1 MSLPC
6 HIQPLESFGESLP
19 LALEAIGAR
28 EVLRQQKTIIV
39 KPNLVNDDP
48 PPVTLPVEAAMVLV
62 RWLQQQTDARIIIA
76 EGSGDR
82 MNSTIKVFD
91 HLGYMDLAERYDL
104 KMIDLNEAP
113 VVTLNRDDCRIFPE
127 FYMPEILMESFVI
140 SFAVLKAHS
149 LADVT
154 LSMKNMIGCAPPRFY
169 QQGGQWKKSAF
180 HRNVHDAILDLNRYR
195 KPDLALIDA
204 SVGLSEHHLGGPTC
218 NPPPRKLIA
227 GFDPVAVDAAGAL
240 MLGQNWRDIPHIAK
254 ADGELGDAM
263 AGEATFRIAQ
273 TPESQARH

>member
-6 HIQPLESFGESLP
+6 HIQSLESFGESLP

-28 EVLRQQKTIIV
+28 EVLARQQTIIV

-62 RWLQQQTDARIIIA
+62 RWLRQQTDARIIIA

-82 MNSTIKVFD
+82 LLSTIKVFD

-113 VVTLNRDDCRIFPE
+113 VTTLNRDDCRIFPE
-127 FYMPEILMESFVI
+127 FYMPEILMEGFVI

-169 QQGGQWKKSAF
+169 QQGGHWKKSAF
-180 HRNVHDAILDLNRYR
+180 HRNMHEAILDLNRYR
-195 KPDLALIDA
+195 KPDLALVDA
-204 SVGLSEHHLGGPTC
+204 SVGLAEHHLGGPAC
-218 NPPPRKLIA
+218 NPPHRKLIA

-240 MLGQNWRDIPHIAK
+240 MLGKDWRNIPHIAK
-254 ADGELGDAM
+254 ANGELGDAM
-263 AGEATFRIAQ
+263 AGEAAFRIAQ
-273 TPESQARH
+273 SPESRARH